1 MKEEEGKCNTVV
13 EAFQVA
19 EKSLQETKKKLQKE
33 QNERK
38 YAVAA
43 LENAEKQAE
52 KQRLQLRGVE
62 DQLATTKTKV
72 ATLKKKL
79 KEAEKAKVLAEEA
92 RDEAVKAKDVA
103 EQHEY
108 DVGVAKTEDTLRA
121 KVLAVCRTYC
131 ALVWDEALNQA
142 EVEASSMLRK
152 AESIYYPP
160 AICPQSSS
168 DSMADPP
175 KVPLAIGTITEGVE
189 QTEDTSKAGEV
200 NREAVQGSELP
211 PPAPRD
217 TSKEKETSESMEL
230 LLVTFTIPPKE
241 DPMEKAEVSTTTAS
255 TQLPK
260 DPKDKLV
267 IKMKK

>member
-62 DQLATTKTKV
+62 DQLATTKTQV
-72 ATLKKKL
+72 AALKKKL
-79 KEAEKAKVLAEEA
+79 EETEKTKALAEET

-103 EQHEY
+103 EQHGY

-160 AICPQSSS
+160 AICPHSSS
-168 DSMADPP
+168 NSTANPP
-175 KVPLAIGTITEGVE
+175 KVPPAIGTITEGVE
-189 QTEDTSKAGEV
+189 
-200 NREAVQGSELP
+200 
-211 PPAPRD
+211 
-217 TSKEKETSESMEL
+217 
-230 LLVTFTIPPKE
+230 
-241 DPMEKAEVSTTTAS
+241 
-255 TQLPK
+255 
-260 DPKDKLV
+260 
-267 IKMKK
+267 